1 MRKFTYA
8 AFGALLLALSI
19 FVFVSP
25 AYSHNKVVVVPLG
38 GDDTPTPTVYV
49 IGDTGPAG
57 GKVFYVTNGG
67 LHGLEA
73 APADSAN
80 SVWGCFGVAIPQTR
94 TPFGIGA
101 LNTADIVTNCISAEV
116 TAAEVANAFTL
127 NGFSDWFL
135 PAQNELHQ
143 LYLQRNVVGG
153 FAKDVY
159 WSSSEFDGGNAYNH
173 DFDNGLQFAA
183 NKGLPYGVRLVRA
196 F

>member
-1 MRKFTYA
+1 MRKFNYV
-8 AFGALLLALSI
+8 AFGALLLAL
-19 FVFVSP
+19 FVFVPP
-25 AYSHNKVVVVPLG
+25 AYSQNKVVVIPLG
-38 GDDTPTPTVYV
+38 GDDAPPPTVYA

-57 GKVFYVTNGG
+57 GKVFYLTNGG

-80 SVWGCFGVAIPQTR
+80 SVWGCSGVSIPQTL

-101 LNTADIVTNCISAEV
+101 LNTAEIVTNCISAEV

-153 FAKDVY
+153 FANGVY
-159 WSSSEFDGGNAYNH
+159 WSSSEFDGSNAWNQ
-173 DFDNGLQFAA
+173 DFNNGLQFAN
-183 NKGLPYGVRLVRA
+183 NKGGTLRVRPVRA